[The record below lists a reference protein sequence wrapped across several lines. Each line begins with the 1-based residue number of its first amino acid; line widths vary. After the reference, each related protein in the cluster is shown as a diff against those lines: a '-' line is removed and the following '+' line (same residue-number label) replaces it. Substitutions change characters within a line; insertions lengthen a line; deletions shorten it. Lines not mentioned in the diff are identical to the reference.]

1 MTTHTRRVAPAH
13 RRRSRGITTIEVL
26 VGSVVSLIVLLAV
39 VAAFDAQQKTYATL
53 QAYSRSQDVTRTA
66 IELISRDVR
75 MSSYD
80 PTGVALALSPPP
92 TCPNVPQGLVVA
104 GPNQIQIQQ
113 DLDADGLLATPGE
126 NIRYFVSGSEIRRLD
141 VSGGNTLATLVSG
154 VAANGLQIRY
164 FDGASPPNELVPAGS
179 PPALTQTQRACVEK
193 VQVRIAAQIPS
204 PVANRDP
211 LTSVVE
217 SGVAIRNRSLQR
229 F

>member
-1 MTTHTRRVAPAH
+1 MTTHTRRVLPAH
-13 RRRSRGITTIEVL
+13 RRRSRGITTMEVL
-26 VGSVVSLIVLLAV
+26 VGSVISLIVLLAV
-39 VAAFDAQQKTYATL
+39 VAAFDAQSKTYAML
-53 QAYSRSQDVTRTA
+53 NAYSRSQDVTRSA
-66 IELISRDVR
+66 IDLISRDVR

-80 PTGVALALSPPP
+80 PTGVALPLWVGV
-92 TCPNVPQGLVVA
+92 TCPNVREGLVTA
-104 GPNQIQIQQ
+104 RPNAIRIQQ
-113 DLDADGLLATPGE
+113 DLDADGLLNTPGE
-126 NIRYFVSGSEIRRLD
+126 DVMYDVNGDQIRRRD
-141 VSGGNTLATLVSG
+141 FSDGGTLATLVSG
-154 VAANGLQIRY
+154 VAATGLQIRY

-179 PPALTQTQRACVEK
+179 PPSLTQTQRACVEK